1 MLPHP
6 ATLAGA
12 LREIALRAGR
22 EILAVYASDFTVRG
36 KADASPV
43 TEADTRAER
52 VILEGLGE
60 CAPGIPV
67 VAEES
72 AAAGEIPEVGGG
84 PFFLVDPLDGTR
96 EFIGR
101 NGEFTVNVALIE
113 DGAPTVGVV
122 HLPALDETFW
132 TAGDGVA
139 WRARGGAG
147 GAGGRSRRSAL
158 LSGAGRIGSA
168 GEATGSGTT
177 GAGTGSSD
185 VDAGATTGSGTTG
198 AAERIAC
205 RTPGDGGLVAIA
217 SRSHRD
223 AETNRYLERF
233 EIAEI
238 VSAGSS
244 LKFCRIAE
252 GAADLYPRLG
262 RTMEWDVAAGHAILG
277 AAGGSVETLD
287 GTPLTYGKPGFD
299 NPRFVARGLPRERA

>member
-1 MLPHP
+1 MRPDPAALT
-6 ATLAGA
+6 ATLC
-12 LREIALRAGR
+12 EIALRAGQ

-72 AAAGEIPEVGGG
+72 AAAGEIPDVGGG

-139 WRARGGAG
+139 WRARGGGRAGGTGIAGTAAG
-147 GAGGRSRRSAL
+147 GAGG
-158 LSGAGRIGSA
+158 
-168 GEATGSGTT
+168 
-177 GAGTGSSD
+177 
-185 VDAGATTGSGTTG
+185 DAGIGAPG

-205 RTPGDGGLVAIA
+205 RRPGDALVAIA
-217 SRSHRD
+217 SRSHRSPETD
-223 AETNRYLERF
+223 AWLRRF
-233 EIAEI
+233 DVAEIA
-238 VSAGSS
+238 SAGSS

-262 RTMEWDVAAGHAILG
+262 RTMEWDVAAGHAILS
-277 AAGGSVETLD
+277 AAGGSVETMD
-287 GTPLTYGKPGFD
+287 GAPLTYGKPGFD
-299 NPRFVARGLPRERA
+299 NPRFVARGLPREHA

>member
-1 MLPHP
+1 MLPDP
-6 ATLAGA
+6 ADLVNA
-12 LREIALRAGR
+12 LRDVALRAGR
-22 EILAVYASDFTVRG
+22 EILAVYASDFTVHD

-60 CAPGIPV
+60 CAPGVAV

-72 AAAGEIPEVGGG
+72 FAAGDVPEIGGE

-113 DGAPTVGVV
+113 GGAPTVGVV

-139 WRARGGAG
+139 WRTRGDGGAG
-147 GAGGRSRRSAL
+147 RAGGT
-158 LSGAGRIGSA
+158 GA
-168 GEATGSGTT
+168 ATGFGGAAGDAGIVVPAGTGTT
-177 GAGTGSSD
+177 GT
-185 VDAGATTGSGTTG
+185 
-198 AAERIAC
+198 AERIAC
-205 RTPGDGGLVAIA
+205 RRPGDGLVVIA
-217 SRSHRD
+217 SRSHRGPEID
-223 AETNRYLERF
+223 AWLQRF
-233 EIAEI
+233 EVAGI
-238 VSAGSS
+238 VNAGSS

-262 RTMEWDVAAGHAILG
+262 RTMEWDVAAGHAIVN
-277 AAGGSVETLD
+277 AAGGSVETMD
-287 GTPLTYGKPGFD
+287 GAPLTYGKPGFD
-299 NPRFVARGLPRERA
+299 NPHFVARGLPQERG

>member
-1 MLPHP
+1 MLPSMLP
-6 ATLAGA
+6 DKTALAAA
-12 LREIALRAGR
+12 LREIALRAGH
-22 EILAVYASDFTVRG
+22 EILAVYASDFAVRG

-52 VILEGLGE
+52 VILDGLGE

-72 AAAGEIPEVGGG
+72 VAAGNVPDVGGG

-113 DGAPTVGVV
+113 AGAPTVGVV

-139 WRARGGAG
+139 WRARGN
-147 GAGGRSRRSAL
+147 
-158 LSGAGRIGSA
+158 
-168 GEATGSGTT
+168 
-177 GAGTGSSD
+177 
-185 VDAGATTGSGTTG
+185 G

-205 RTPGDGGLVAIA
+205 REPGSGGLVVIA

-223 AETNRYLERF
+223 AETDRYLERF
-233 EIAEI
+233 EVAEI

-244 LKFCRIAE
+244 LKLCRIAE
-252 GAADLYPRLG
+252 GVADLYPRLG
-262 RTMEWDVAAGHAILG
+262 RTMEWDIAAGHAIIA
-277 AAGGSVETLD
+277 AAGGRVDTLD
-287 GTPLTYGKPGFD
+287 GARLTYGKPGFE
-299 NPRFVARGLPRERA
+299 NPHFVARGLPRERV

>member
-1 MLPHP
+1 MLPDP
-6 ATLAGA
+6 AALTDA
-12 LREIALRAGR
+12 LREIVLRAGQ
-22 EILAVYASDFTVRG
+22 EILAVYAGDFSVSG

-60 CAPGIPV
+60 CAPGIAV

-72 AAAGEIPEVGGG
+72 FAAGNVPEIGGE

-113 DGAPTVGVV
+113 HGVPTVGVV

-132 TAGDGVA
+132 TAGDGAA
-139 WRARGGAG
+139 WRARGAGSAAGKAG
-147 GAGGRSRRSAL
+147 G
-158 LSGAGRIGSA
+158 
-168 GEATGSGTT
+168 
-177 GAGTGSSD
+177 
-185 VDAGATTGSGTTG
+185 V
-198 AAERIAC
+198 ERIAC
-205 RTPGDGGLVAIA
+205 RRPGRDGLVAIA

-223 AETNRYLERF
+223 PETDAWLRRF
-233 EIAEI
+233 EVAEV

-252 GAADLYPRLG
+252 GAADLYPRFG
-262 RTMEWDVAAGHAILG
+262 RTMEWDVAAGHAVVN
-277 AAGGSVETLD
+277 AAGGSVETVD
-287 GTPLTYGKPGFD
+287 GRRLVYGKPGFD
-299 NPRFVARGLPRERA
+299 NPHFVVRGLPREDGRSTMIMAEDTD